1 MPTSIIVNGRRT
13 FVPGTYGQIVADGL
27 ANPGVSLGNLALV
40 GEFPQL
46 QNDVPTT
53 YLSANALKSLDTN
66 DIKYARLAKLIF
78 SPSLDQRVAQ
88 GAASVTLVNA
98 KTVAQAFSDVA
109 DADGVNVLHLA
120 SKLWGSR
127 GNQVWFK
134 IASNAI
140 EGKDISITAP
150 GKTGETYT
158 GLGAPRVVKVTMATG
173 PAANNTS
180 LDGANDTCLFGVSS
194 ADVWQMQWTKRLESG
209 VAWAPNPAH
218 VPTDGRALEVKVS
231 ANPGADIT
239 FVITGVGMKG
249 ATPVT
254 SATFVLPQASFG
266 SYVEM
271 KDGGLAGASVLW
283 SSISNITNNDN
294 PAAPLVDIDVRG
306 TAFQLD
312 GTLFPKVPDIVSSIN
327 NLAGAYISAEITD
340 PRGYSLATT
349 EMDKLTAA
357 SCKNTNLYVNAD
369 LWAIL
374 TALEASQIVT
384 ATRTSTSSKLPPINV
399 TLGKLLSGGSESAV
413 ATADYEDALSRIENK
428 DIQTV
433 VCMSSDVE
441 VHKKLAIHVVNAA
454 AKFGRERDGVVGV
467 PAGTALA
474 TIKSDYVAKL
484 NSRNLSVYGDKIKIA
499 PVAYG
504 DVAIWLDPMYT
515 AVLAAACMCAQ
526 NPGQALTRR
535 TVDVLDI
542 SHSWTDGT
550 DENSVISGGISAL
563 TTNDQGN
570 FMFLRSVTSWIQ
582 DNNPAYSEVGANASI
597 NISIRDLRA
606 YFNALIGDTIESD
619 MSPGT
624 LEAMAKGRLTTQRDS
639 YKWIKDFSAVKASI
653 LTDAISM
660 DYLVDEKQSIN
671 FIMLTEHVKAG

>member
-1 MPTSIIVNGRRT
+1 MSTSIIVNGRRT
-13 FVPGTYGQIVADGL
+13 YVPGTYGQIVADGL
-27 ANPGVSLGNLALV
+27 ASPSVSLGNLALV

-53 YLSANALKSLDTN
+53 FASAKALKALDAN

-78 SPSLDQRVAQ
+78 SPSLDARVAN

-150 GKTGETYT
+150 GKTGESYV
-158 GLGAPRVVKVTMATG
+158 GLGAPRVAKVTMATG

-180 LDGANDTCLFGVSS
+180 LDGPNDTCMFSVSA
-194 ADVWQMQWTKRLESG
+194 ADVWLMQWTKRLASS
-209 VAWAPNPAH
+209 VAWGPNPAH
-218 VPTDGRALEVKVS
+218 VPTDGRALYVKVS
-231 ANPGADIT
+231 ADPGADTT
-239 FVITGVGMKG
+239 FVITGVGLKG

-266 SYVEM
+266 SYIEM
-271 KDGGLAGASVLW
+271 KDGGLAGDTVLW
-283 SSISNITNNDN
+283 SSISSITNNDN
-294 PAAPLVDIDVRG
+294 GAPAVDIDIRG

-384 ATRTSTSSKLPPINV
+384 ATRTSALSKLPPVNV

-413 ATADYEDALSRIENK
+413 ATVDYEDALSRIENK

-433 VCMSSDVE
+433 VCMSTDVE
-441 VHKKLAIHVVNAA
+441 VHKKLATHVVNAA
-454 AKFGRERDGVVGV
+454 SKFGRERDGVVGV
-467 PAGTALA
+467 PSATALA

-504 DVAIWLDPMYT
+504 DVATWLDPTYT

-535 TVDVLDI
+535 TLDVLDI

-606 YFNALIGDTIESD
+606 YFNALIGDSIESD

-624 LEAMAKGRLTTQRDS
+624 LEAMAKDRLTTQRDS
-639 YKWIKDFSAVKASI
+639 YKWIKGFSNVKATI
-653 LTDAISM
+653 LTDAISI

>member
-109 DADGVNVLHLA
+109 DADGANVLHLA

-158 GLGAPRVVKVTMATG
+158 GLGAPRVVKVTMATA
-173 PAANNTS
+173 PAVNNTS
-180 LDGANDTCLFGVSS
+180 LDGVNDTCLFGVSS
-194 ADVWQMQWTKRLESG
+194 ADVWLMQWTKRLTNG
-209 VAWAPNPAH
+209 VAWAPTPAH
-218 VPTDGRALEVKVS
+218 VPTDGRILEVRT
-231 ANPGADIT
+231 AAATGAPIV
-239 FVITGVGMKG
+239 FVVTGVGMKG

-254 SATFVLPQASFG
+254 SATFSLPDVAQNNNW
-266 SYVEM
+266 VEL
-271 KDGGLAGASVLW
+271 KDGADTVVW
-283 SSISNITNNDN
+283 SSISNITNT
-294 PAAPLVDIDVRG
+294 AGASTTDVRG

-340 PRGYSLATT
+340 PRGYSLTTT

-399 TLGKLLSGGSESAV
+399 TLGKLLSGGSESVA

-467 PAGTALA
+467 PGGTSLSS
-474 TIKSDYVAKL
+474 IKSDYVAKL

-499 PVAYG
+499 PVTYG
-504 DVAIWLDPMYT
+504 DVATWLEPMYT

-639 YKWIKDFSAVKASI
+639 YKWIKDFSAVKATI

>member
-1 MPTSIIVNGRRT
+1 
-13 FVPGTYGQIVADGL
+13 
-27 ANPGVSLGNLALV
+27 
-40 GEFPQL
+40 
-46 QNDVPTT
+46 
-53 YLSANALKSLDTN
+53 
-66 DIKYARLAKLIF
+66 
-78 SPSLDQRVAQ
+78 
-88 GAASVTLVNA
+88 
-98 KTVAQAFSDVA
+98 
-109 DADGVNVLHLA
+109 
-120 SKLWGSR
+120 
-127 GNQVWFK
+127 
-134 IASNAI
+134 
-140 EGKDISITAP
+140 
-150 GKTGETYT
+150 
-158 GLGAPRVVKVTMATG
+158 
-173 PAANNTS
+173 
-180 LDGANDTCLFGVSS
+180 
-194 ADVWQMQWTKRLESG
+194 MQWTKRLTAG
-209 VAWAPNPAH
+209 VAWAPTPAH
-218 VPTDGRALEVKVS
+218 VPTDGKALYVKVS
-231 ANPGADIT
+231 ADPGADTT
-239 FVITGVGMKG
+239 FVITGVGLKG

-271 KDGGLAGASVLW
+271 KDGGLAGDSVLW

-294 PAAPLVDIDVRG
+294 GAPAVTIDIRG
-306 TAFQLD
+306 TAFYLD

-349 EMDKLTAA
+349 EVDKLTAT
-357 SCKNTNLYVNAD
+357 SCKNVDLYVNAD

-399 TLGKLLSGGSESAV
+399 TLGKLLSGGSETSPV

-454 AKFGRERDGVVGV
+454 SKFGRERDGVVGV
-467 PAGTALA
+467 PAATALS
-474 TIKSDYVAKL
+474 TIKSAYVAKL
-484 NSRNLSVYGDKIKIA
+484 NSRNLSVYGDKIKLA

-504 DVAIWLDPMYT
+504 DVATWLDPMYT
-515 AVLAAACMCAQ
+515 AVLAASCMCAQ

-535 TVDVLDI
+535 TLDVLDI

-550 DENSVISGGISAL
+550 DEDSVISGGISAL

-606 YFNALIGDTIESD
+606 YFNALIGDSIESD

-624 LEAMAKGRLTTQRDS
+624 LEAMAKDRLTTQRDS
-639 YKWIKDFSAVKASI
+639 YKWIKGFSNVKASI
-653 LTDAISM
+653 LTDAISI